1 MLTLNEM
8 EKHIDW
14 LDKKEDNESFAEFNR
29 ITNTRLLIRAVRQLG
44 DIAKREDWPS
54 YWTGSEWRS
63 IDPDVLALLEE
74 GRSAE

>member
-1 MLTLNEM
+1 MTTLKEI
-8 EKHIDW
+8 ELYYREPEHA
-14 LDKKEDNESFAEFNR
+14 LDLYAL
-29 ITNTRLLIRAVRQLG
+29 LLIRAVRQLG